1 MSKLQSLRQH
11 PDGDTPAPTAQPTM
25 RQAPL
30 SAAPATQATRAPTL
44 PVPTQAATQAVMPNY
59 GASSADLEQ
68 ERMAWMNAWK
78 EGFAQAQQQAQQV
91 ANEQAR
97 VQADALLMAQSQ
109 ATAKAKAEQEAA
121 DRKAGDELMPAAFLG
136 IKATEGPRRR
146 LADLSVDDVANLVC
160 GVGLGQYASRLEAN
174 CVDGAA
180 LAEVEAP
187 QELAEVG
194 VDLTL
199 QQKKMVRLCKS
210 LRAGG
215 VPQSLLDEGAK
226 RRQSEEHAE
235 DERQRNEP
243 VRGVGYRKGERYEN
257 GGRWGATDTAT
268 DTAAADAAS
277 GQEKGAADDAAT
289 TAETKAGGK
298 EGAAAPSQQPW
309 MDGAGVAWYPAAG
322 GGFVP
327 GPPPPGPNIA
337 ANGAAPPMM
346 GVGSVV
352 PPAPPA
358 AGAIPGA
365 GAASTGPNDATPMA
379 PQGMSPQ
386 GMIPPG
392 MVPHPSANMAGMMG
406 MMGMAP
412 NNMRFVSLGSGSGLR
427 LGRGRGRTGTT
438 GRASAWVDASN

>member
-1 MSKLQSLRQH
+1 M
-11 PDGDTPAPTAQPTM
+11 
-25 RQAPL
+25 
-30 SAAPATQATRAPTL
+30 
-44 PVPTQAATQAVMPNY
+44 
-59 GASSADLEQ
+59 
-68 ERMAWMNAWK
+68 
-78 EGFAQAQQQAQQV
+78 
-91 ANEQAR
+91 
-97 VQADALLMAQSQ
+97 QADALLLAQRQ
-109 ATAKAKAEQEAA
+109 ATDKAKAEQEAA
-121 DRKAGDELMPAAFLG
+121 DRKAGDDLMPAAFLG

-174 CVDGAA
+174 RVDGAA

-187 QELAEVG
+187 QELGEVG

-226 RRQSEEHAE
+226 RRLSEEHAE
-235 DERQRNEP
+235 EERQRNEP
-243 VRGVGYRKGERYEN
+243 VRGVGYRKGERYES
-257 GGRWGATDTAT
+257 GDRWGATDAAT
-268 DTAAADAAS
+268 DTAGAKGGDVATDAAAS
-277 GQEKGAADDAAT
+277 EEKGAADDAST
-289 TAETKAGGK
+289 TAEAKVGDKAGA
-298 EGAAAPSQQPW
+298 GAATPSQQPW

-346 GVGSVV
+346 GVGGVA

-358 AGAIPGA
+358 PGAIPSA
-365 GAASTGPNDATPMA
+365 GTTSAGTNDDPQGMA
-379 PQGMSPQ
+379 PQGIGMIPQ

-406 MMGMAP
+406 MMGMSP
-412 NNMRFVSLGSGSGLR
+412 NNMRS
-427 LGRGRGRTGTT
+427 
-438 GRASAWVDASN
+438 VDCLLK